1 MLRIV
6 ILGKQYDTKK
16 QALVELAFC
25 HYPVR
30 IEVNGKEYVFEWF
43 SDVEKFFA
51 TIED

>member
-16 QALVELAFC
+16 QALLELAFC

-30 IEVNGKEYVFEWF
+30 VEVDGKEYVFEQF
-43 SDVEKFFA
+43 SDAEKFVKSLK
-51 TIED
+51 D